1 LDARERVS
9 ERRLLPKFC
18 PTWTDLK
25 ARLRRSLAPEAERLI
40 LVRAHT
46 GKELLVRA
54 TVMYGAGDVRV
65 EDVPDARLVEPT
77 DALVTVTRS
86 AICGSDL
93 WPYKQMEQTPGGR
106 RMGHEFIGLVEDVG
120 DDVRTL
126 KPGDL
131 VVAPFVWS
139 DGTCVFCR
147 EGLHTSC
154 LHGGRYGTD
163 GVDGGQGEA
172 VRVPQA
178 DGTLVT
184 LPVDRDDALMPSLL
198 TLSDVMS
205 TGHHAALSAEVGPGK
220 TVAVVG
226 DGAVG
231 LCGVIASR
239 RLGAERVILLGHRP
253 DRIALGQEFG
263 ATDIVS
269 ERGDEAVER
278 VHELTD
284 GFGAHSVLE
293 CVGLE
298 EATVTATRI
307 ARVGG
312 AVGRVGVPQED
323 STPEATRTFF
333 DNITIAGGPA
343 PARAYIEGLLPDVL
357 EGRIE
362 PGRVFDR
369 FIDLEEVPD
378 GYRAM
383 NDREALKVLI
393 EP

>member
-1 LDARERVS
+1 M
-9 ERRLLPKFC
+9 
-18 PTWTDLK
+18 
-25 ARLRRSLAPEAERLI
+25 
-40 LVRAHT
+40 
-46 GKELLVRA
+46 RA

-65 EDVPDARLVEPT
+65 ETVPDARLIEPT
-77 DALVTVTRS
+77 DALVAVTRA

-93 WPYKQMEQTPGGR
+93 WPYKSMEHDETGR
-106 RMGHEFIGLVEDVG
+106 RMGHEFVGIVEAVGPEVRSLKAGDV
-120 DDVRTL
+120 
-126 KPGDL
+126 
-131 VVAPFVWS
+131 VVTPFVWS
-139 DGTCVFCR
+139 DGTCVFCQ

-154 LHGGRYGTD
+154 LHGGRYGWD

-178 DGTLVT
+178 DGTLVV
-184 LPVDRDDALMPSLL
+184 LPVDKDDALMPSLL
-198 TLSDVMS
+198 TLSDVMT
-205 TGHHAALSAEVGPGK
+205 TGHHAALSAEAGRGK

-231 LCGVIASR
+231 LCGVIAAR
-239 RLGAERVILLGHRP
+239 RLGVEQIILLGRYP
-253 DRIALGQEFG
+253 DRIALAKEFG
-263 ATDIVS
+263 ATDVVS

-278 VHELTD
+278 VHQLTN

-298 EATVTATRI
+298 QATITALRI
-307 ARVGG
+307 VRPGG
-312 AVGRVGVPQED
+312 AVGRVGVPQEE
-323 STPEATRTFF
+323 SIPEGQTTFF
-333 DNITIAGGPA
+333 DNVTVSGGPS
-343 PARAYIEGLLPDVL
+343 PARAYIEELLPDVL

-369 FIDLEEVPD
+369 VGPLDDVPD

-393 EP
+393 EF